1 MKLALLI
8 AGCWIAAAVVA
19 VLALGQVIAYA
30 DRREAAARE
39 DRRQDSARLSEPV
52 S

>member
-1 MKLALLI
+1 VKLALLI

-30 DRREAAARE
+30 DRREAAARQA
-39 DRRQDSARLSEPV
+39 RQDSARLPEPV
-52 S
+52 A